1 MDDKIKQIAEFS
13 DPVILSREQWN
24 DMRQQIQIMR
34 EALVILDEIKAWDI
48 KQWKR
53 KGAFTLPL
61 KLRARMAKQKND
73 MSVET

>member
-13 DPVILSREQWN
+13 DPVILL
-24 DMRQQIQIMR
+24 R

-61 KLRARMAKQKND
+61 KLRARMAKLKND
-73 MSVET
+73 ISDET